1 MFGLR
6 GCRGAGQNCNVE
18 GSNWQRS
25 AHSDQNAGCQSFK
38 FLFPVWILQIGK
50 NCSIW
55 LFLIDHIDAGQNR
68 DWHPGS
74 GRAKWLRI
82 CLPWPEWERRLGAW
96 ATVTAALQAD
106 SESVRITHLESWP
119 PGQLGI
125 SRYEILML
133 QCTWYIAV
141 YLSMR
146 ISYLVY
152 TELFWVHHGMGDFID
167 TQFCHILEWF
177 SNVWIC
183 THACPITRHRGLE
196 SKLKK
201 SCADFDLSILRSY
214 RYIPVYTE

>member
-1 MFGLR
+1 MENNSEY
-6 GCRGAGQNCNVE
+6 CWCESAGRNGPVRTVTGTRVRAVPSDSE
-18 GSNWQRS
+18 S
-25 AHSDQNAGCQSFK
+25 AY
-38 FLFPVWILQIGK
+38 
-50 NCSIW
+50 
-55 LFLIDHIDAGQNR
+55 R
-68 DWHPGS
+68 DRPG
-74 GRAKWLRI
+74 
-82 CLPWPEWERRLGAW
+82 PEWERRLGAW